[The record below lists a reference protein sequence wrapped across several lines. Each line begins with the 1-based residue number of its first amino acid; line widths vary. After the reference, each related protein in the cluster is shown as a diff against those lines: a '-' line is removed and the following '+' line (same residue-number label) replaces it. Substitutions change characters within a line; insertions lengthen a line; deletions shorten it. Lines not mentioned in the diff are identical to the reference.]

1 MVSTMTNVEA
11 MKVPEGYKQTEVGV
25 IPEDWDV
32 KRMGDVFSILSGV
45 SFSGEFF
52 SNKGPILLTPGN
64 FRLAGGLYFE
74 ERNTK
79 RYSGSYTKNAVFE
92 KGDLLIVMTDL
103 TSDCNL
109 LGKPAF
115 IESDELILH
124 NQRIGK
130 LININNKCSRNF
142 IYYSLLAPIYLSYIK
157 ETATGSTVRHTSN
170 KSILTAPVIL
180 PSSKEEQTA
189 IANALSDVDKL
200 IAALETLIAKKSA
213 IKTAAMQQLLT
224 GKKRLPAFAGEREGQ
239 HLKANEQCNAK
250 PNEQH
255 RTQPNSASDTPA
267 QHHSDAEN
275 SHHQHTPRP
284 GYKQTELGEIP
295 EDWEVVFLGDYSIIS
310 RLAGA
315 EYTSV
320 WKEDPTGEIT
330 ALRGF
335 NIGKNKIIERDLTR
349 ISNSLSMQ
357 LKRSRLTK
365 GDVVYP
371 CVGSIGNAV
380 VITEDDKYHI
390 QQNIARISPE
400 KHRLCSEYLAHYL
413 MSEIAFREVERSTAT
428 TSQPSVL
435 VSSLREY
442 RVPLPCSYQEQ
453 LSISE
458 FLTAM
463 DTELDALQQRLNKTQ
478 KIKQGMMQEL
488 LTGKTRLV

>member
-250 PNEQH
+250 SNEQH
-255 RTQPNSASDTPA
+255 RTQPNSASDTPS

-275 SHHQHTPRP
+275 KQHTPRP
-284 GYKQTELGEIP
+284 GYKHTELGEIP
-295 EDWEVVFLGDYSIIS
+295 EDWEV
-310 RLAGA
+310 
-315 EYTSV
+315 
-320 WKEDPTGEIT
+320 K
-330 ALRGF
+330 AL
-335 NIGKNKIIERDLTR
+335 
-349 ISNSLSMQ
+349 
-357 LKRSRLTK
+357 
-365 GDVVYP
+365 
-371 CVGSIGNAV
+371 GSIGESIIGLTYSPNDVADFGSLV
-380 VITEDDKYHI
+380 LRSSNVQKNRLAFENNVFVNMELPDRVIVRENDILVCVRNGSRQLIGKCALIDDKTAGSAFGAFMSIYRTEFSKFVFFQFQSNII
-390 QQNIARISPE
+390 QNQIN
-400 KHRLCSEYLAHYL
+400 
-413 MSEIAFREVERSTAT
+413 EVMGAT
-428 TSQPSVL
+428 INQITNKDMAGFKI
-435 VSSLREY
+435 
-442 RVPLPCSYQEQ
+442 PLPKDTKEQ
-453 LSISE
+453 TAIANVLSD
-458 FLTAM
+458 M
-463 DTELDALQQRLNKTQ
+463 DTELDALHQRLEKIQ
-478 KIKQGMMQEL
+478 SIKQGMMQEL
-488 LTGKTRLV
+488 LTGKTRLIKPLGEVVHE